1 MGTFDS
7 CWPDFQSD
15 VAASTSWARTVSSR
29 QRPPASLTHDELITL
44 VNQLAGHVKE
54 LSLKLDSQEAGSDQD
69 ELAQHRAE
77 VRAHQAD
84 VVEYVQSFSE
94 QFGQLQNV
102 IQAQIEESQQIVQ
115 HDVSQ
120 LARRQRKAE
129 AEVIRLRSGHLGE
142 VDSRTG
148 DNPTGDN
155 PTGDSLTMAE
165 AVRLRQELL
174 AETTQVRHMVQES
187 HQIAEKAIHRAT
199 LAADSNDALQ
209 AEFDAAQV
217 QVEHRSDLVNK
228 VCQHLEARID
238 STEEQLNERIT
249 ETVQDT
255 IARLSHLDALAAA
268 QETRRKAS
276 VSATS
281 ARLHELEARL
291 AEFEGLEPIEAPT
304 AKRTG
309 PPPTWQ
315 FERRNNDRRGP

>member
-15 VAASTSWARTVSSR
+15 VAASTSWARTVSSG
-29 QRPPASLTHDELITL
+29 QRPPVSLTHDELITL

-102 IQAQIEESQQIVQ
+102 IQAQIEESRQAVT
-115 HDVSQ
+115 HEVSQ
-120 LARRQRKAE
+120 LELRQHQ
-129 AEVIRLRSGHLGE
+129 AEVEVVRLRSEISEDTDNRAGEYLTMADAIRLRE
-142 VDSRTG
+142 
-148 DNPTGDN
+148 
-155 PTGDSLTMAE
+155 
-165 AVRLRQELL
+165 ELL
-174 AETTQVRHMVQES
+174 AETTQVRNIVQES
-187 HQIAEKAIHRAT
+187 HQIAEKAIHRAS

-209 AEFDAAQV
+209 AEFDSAQL
-217 QVEHRSDLVNK
+217 QVERRSELVNK
-228 VCQHLEARID
+228 VCQHLETRID

-249 ETVQDT
+249 ETVEAT
-255 IARLSHLDALAAA
+255 IARLAHLDASAAA
-268 QETRRKAS
+268 YETRRKAS

-281 ARLHELEARL
+281 ARLHDLEARL
-291 AEFEGLEPIEAPT
+291 ARFERLEPVDVVAP
-304 AKRTG
+304 RRDG
-309 PPPTWQ
+309 PPETWQ
-315 FERRNNDRRGP
+315 FERRKSDRRSF